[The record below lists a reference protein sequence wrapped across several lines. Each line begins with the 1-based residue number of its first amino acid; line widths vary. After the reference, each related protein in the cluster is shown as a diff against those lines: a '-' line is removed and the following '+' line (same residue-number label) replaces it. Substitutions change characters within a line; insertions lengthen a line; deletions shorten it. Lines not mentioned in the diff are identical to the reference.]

1 MVVSAIKALA
11 DKSGSSRQAINKYI
25 VKEYK
30 LTDSNHHSAM
40 LKRALKRGS
49 GADGPLVY
57 KKGKGAAGSFK
68 VKPAAAKPAKP
79 AAKKAPAKESAP
91 KAKPAKPAAAAAP
104 AETPAA
110 AAATPAK
117 APAPKKAAKPAK
129 AKVAKE
135 KSGKK
140 SKAASPKKLKVVKA
154 KKSPKKPAK
163 KPASKKWALSSANC
177 WQLQQITVEMLL
189 FCLGF
194 FIYVSKVRTNGT
206 FNVNAWWVLTC
217 IFIEN
222 GGTWVPIHID
232 VFL

>member
-1 MVVSAIKALA
+1 MDLPKLTRKSITLSAAKAKPAASHPKYIDMVVSAIKALA

-30 LTDSNHHSAM
+30 LTDNNHHSAM

-49 GADGPLVY
+49 GADGPLVHN
-57 KKGKGAAGSFK
+57 KGKGAAGSFK

-79 AAKKAPAKESAP
+79 AAKKAPAKKSAP
-91 KAKPAKPAAAAAP
+91 KKAAAKKTVPAKAKAKPAKPAAAAAP

-135 KSGKK
+135 KSGKNPK
-140 SKAASPKKLKVVKA
+140 LPPRKNSKL
-154 KKSPKKPAK
+154 
-163 KPASKKWALSSANC
+163 
-177 WQLQQITVEMLL
+177 
-189 FCLGF
+189 
-194 FIYVSKVRTNGT
+194 
-206 FNVNAWWVLTC
+206 
-217 IFIEN
+217 
-222 GGTWVPIHID
+222 
-232 VFL
+232 